1 VTTDGTELKALLN
14 FALKIAREAGAI
26 TYRHFKGSFEAE
38 GKSDNSF
45 VTIADR
51 EADEYLGRR
60 SFRGSCS

>member
-14 FALKIAREAGAI
+14 FALETAREAGAI

-51 EADEYLGRR
+51 EADEYLR
-60 SFRGSCS
+60 SEKLRGSCS